1 MSALA
6 WTPGERFDFEVLLL
20 LAFYARPPAAKK
32 IVNLKDFS
40 FLSTPYCILNTF
52 MKYTLT

>member
-6 WTPGERFDFEVLLL
+6 WTPGERFVFEVLLL
-20 LAFYARPPAAKK
+20 LAFYARLPAKK
-32 IVNLKDFS
+32 MVNFEYFS